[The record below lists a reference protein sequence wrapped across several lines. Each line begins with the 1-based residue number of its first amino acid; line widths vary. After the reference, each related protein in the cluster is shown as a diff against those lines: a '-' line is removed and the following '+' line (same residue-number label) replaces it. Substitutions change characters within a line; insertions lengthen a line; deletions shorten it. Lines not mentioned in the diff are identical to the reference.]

1 MHDRKAVSAK
11 KLTQPRPHEG
21 RVGRSADIFSVMS
34 PGRRSSIEKHKK
46 YMLIHELRST
56 ARGHE
61 KTFVRTTFV
70 RPDRTPVWP
79 ENEPAWF
86 DRASVWS
93 GRALGV
99 AGEQAGGGV
108 GKWKGGWVGRKGEG
122 EGGTPKVVAGEG

>member
-46 YMLIHELRST
+46 YMLIHDLRCT
-56 ARGHE
+56 ARGQ
-61 KTFVRTTFV
+61 
-70 RPDRTPVWP
+70 
-79 ENEPAWF
+79 
-86 DRASVWS
+86 

-108 GKWKGGWVGRKGEG
+108 GKWKGGWVGGKGEG
-122 EGGTPKVVAGEG
+122 EGGTPKVVAGEGYRWGG